1 MAQFVVLFI
10 CLVFLMLMVSFAGR
24 SVAQDRPDPPVD
36 GPPVIMVAQATAK
49 GGDVI
54 LKVSN
59 PLPTFKTKTVE
70 VEKDGKKEKVTVAVR
85 EYVWSDIEVK
95 VDGKVIAAFDVKGKP
110 IDPKN
115 LLTRLAKAARVAAV
129 LNPPGLNRS
138 LDPYY
143 LSATWIS
150 FPSTGTGC
158 GTRRGEADHE
168 AFRGNGRQIVR
179 PASDRGGECKRY

>member
-1 MAQFVVLFI
+1 MTRLMVLFI
-10 CLVFLMLMVSFAGR
+10 CLVLLMLTVSFAGR

-49 GGDVI
+49 DGDVI

-59 PLPTFKTKTVE
+59 PQPTFKTKTVE
-70 VEKDGKKEKVTVAVR
+70 VEKDGKKEKVTLAVC

-95 VDGKVIAAFDVKGKP
+95 VDGKMIAAFDVKEKP

-115 LLTRLAKAARVAAV
+115 LLTRLAKAARVAVV
-129 LNPPGLNRS
+129 LNPPGLNRK

-143 LSATWIS
+143 LGALKDDIVVLKG
-150 FPSTGTGC
+150 P
-158 GTRRGEADHE
+158 A
-168 AFRGNGRQIVR
+168 AMFRLSPGPV
-179 PASDRGGECKRY
+179 PPK

>member
-1 MAQFVVLFI
+1 MVLFI
-10 CLVFLMLMVSFAGR
+10 CLVMLTVSFAGR

-49 GGDVI
+49 DGDVI

-59 PLPTFKTKTVE
+59 PQPTFKTKTVE
-70 VEKDGKKEKVTVAVR
+70 VEKDGKKEKVTMAVR
-85 EYVWSDIEVK
+85 EYVWSDIQVK

-115 LLTRLAKAARVAAV
+115 LLTRLAKAARVAVV
-129 LNPPGLNRS
+129 LNPPGLNRK

-143 LSATWIS
+143 LGALKDDIVVLKG
-150 FPSTGTGC
+150 P
-158 GTRRGEADHE
+158 EE
-168 AFRGNGRQIVR
+168 KFRLSPGPV
-179 PASDRGGECKRY
+179 PPKE

>member
-1 MAQFVVLFI
+1 MTRLMVLFI
-10 CLVFLMLMVSFAGR
+10 CLVMLTVSFAGR

-49 GGDVI
+49 DGDVI

-59 PLPTFKTKTVE
+59 QLPTFKTKTVE
-70 VEKDGKKEKVTVAVR
+70 VEKDGKKEKVTMAVR
-85 EYVWSDIEVK
+85 EYVWSDIQVK

-115 LLTRLAKAARVAAV
+115 LLTRLAKAARVAVV
-129 LNPPGLNRS
+129 LNPPGLNRK

-143 LSATWIS
+143 LGALK
-150 FPSTGTGC
+150 
-158 GTRRGEADHE
+158 DD
-168 AFRGNGRQIVR
+168 IVVLK
-179 PASDRGGECKRY
+179 G